1 MTKRYR
7 RFLYYDTKFSFG
19 SFSKI
24 QADFMH
30 VESWTG
36 VLQVQPCFEIIY
48 NFIFGVLLNS
58 TVFVTARDIYSFL
71 ILSNQLQIHEN
82 AIEIGLNLKQG
93 FKCAKYPICLWII
106 TLMYLTGRTNK
117 SQSVLPRVWPSTYL
131 NQFLI
136 QPHPHFSATVNIYL
150 NLIESL

>member
-7 RFLYYDTKFSFG
+7 PFLYYDTKFSFG

-30 VESWTG
+30 FESWTG

-48 NFIFGVLLNS
+48 NFFSEFPISLLNL
-58 TVFVTARDIYSFL
+58 TVFVTARDIYSSL

-93 FKCAKYPICLWII
+93 FKCAKYPIVF
-106 TLMYLTGRTNK
+106 G
-117 SQSVLPRVWPSTYL
+117 S
-131 NQFLI
+131 
-136 QPHPHFSATVNIYL
+136 
-150 NLIESL
+150 

>member
-1 MTKRYR
+1 MTKKYR

-30 VESWTG
+30 FESWTG
-36 VLQVQPCFEIIY
+36 VLQVQPSFDIIY
-48 NFIFGVLLNS
+48 NLIFGVLYLSFKFN
-58 TVFVTARDIYSFL
+58 VFVTARDIYSFL

-93 FKCAKYPICLWII
+93 FKCTKYPIVF
-106 TLMYLTGRTNK
+106 G
-117 SQSVLPRVWPSTYL
+117 S
-131 NQFLI
+131 
-136 QPHPHFSATVNIYL
+136 
-150 NLIESL
+150 